1 MTKNGLKIVKRKKPQ
16 TTADSFIR
24 DGRLSLKAKGL
35 MSLVLSL
42 PKDWEFSIPGLL
54 STMNEGKASVYGAL
68 GELRKYGYCE
78 YETKRDDKG
87 KMAGTEY
94 VFYEVSTLN
103 KGDEPHPDYPHT
115 EKRDT
120 ENPHPDNP
128 HPENQNAKGIEDI
141 KGEDLIVPPYNP
153 PKGYEQISFDFVD
166 EGFWDILFDWLEF
179 KNNKRQRYK
188 DEKSLKLLYGKLI
201 KLSDG
206 NPEKARRIVEES
218 MANNWSGLFELKD
231 NNTRGAKKPDDTRLK
246 NNSVDKFD
254 NSFKSWSK

>member
-1 MTKNGLKIVKRKKPQ
+1 MTKNGLKIIRRKKPQ

-24 DGRLSLKAKGL
+24 DSRLSLKAKGL

-78 YETKRDDKG
+78 YDTKRDSKG

-94 VFYEVSTLN
+94 IFYEVSTLN
-103 KGDEPHPDYPHT
+103 NEDEPHTDYPHPENPHT

-120 ENPHPDNP
+120 ENPYPDNP
-128 HPENQNAKGIEDI
+128 YPENRDVKDIEDI
-141 KGEDLIVPPYNP
+141 KGEDLIEPPYNP
-153 PKGYEQISFDFVD
+153 PKGNE
-166 EGFWDILFDWLEF
+166 
-179 KNNKRQRYK
+179 
-188 DEKSLKLLYGKLI
+188 EKKTSAEI
-201 KLSDG
+201 
-206 NPEKARRIVEES
+206 
-218 MANNWSGLFELKD
+218 F
-231 NNTRGAKKPDDTRLK
+231 KKPTIEEVEAYCNEKGYPIDPETFWHFYESKGWMVGKNKMKSWKDACVTWVKKSRSGRKSDDTRLK
-246 NNSVDKFD
+246 NNSIDKFD

>member
-1 MTKNGLKIVKRKKPQ
+1 MTKNGLKIIRRKKPK
-16 TTADSFIR
+16 TTADSFVR
-24 DGRLSLKAKGL
+24 DSRLSLKAKGL

-54 STMNEGKASVYGAL
+54 STVNEGKASLYGAL

-78 YETKRDDKG
+78 YETKRDEKG

-94 VFYEVSTLN
+94 VFYEVSPLN
-103 KGDEPHPDYPHT
+103 KENEPHPDYPHPENPYT

-128 HPENQNAKGIEDI
+128 HPENQDAKDIEDI

-153 PKGYEQISFDFVD
+153 PKGYEQISFDFVKKD
-166 EGFWDILFDWLEF
+166 FLDILFEWLEF

-188 DEKSLKLLYGKLI
+188 DEKSLKLLYGLLI
-201 KLSDG
+201 EYSDG
-206 NPEKARRIVEES
+206 NPEKARRIVEKS
-218 MANNWSGLFELKD
+218 MANNWSGLFELND
-231 NNTRGAKKPDDTRLK
+231 RGANKHNDTRLL
-246 NNSVDKFD
+246 NNNDKD
-254 NSFKSWSK
+254 KYKDTSW